1 MVQHLP
7 LADLRAFEAAARHL
21 SFTKAAAELGVT
33 QGAISQR
40 IRKLE
45 ELLDL
50 QLFERRTRALVLTNA
65 GQSLATAVAD
75 GLSRIAQGLEEIGRP
90 AAPRSPKQ
98 LTVSVLPDFASK
110 WLLPRLTGFQDK
122 YPEIEV
128 RITAEDRFA
137 DFVTDGVDVG
147 IRFGCGENPG
157 LTTLLL
163 MPDVVYPVCSAG
175 LLQKDGSFATPA
187 ELLNCELLHDATAE
201 HNGSGCDWR
210 HWFEQAGITSGR
222 LEGLRLS
229 PGKLVIESAADGLG
243 VALGRAALIG
253 DEVAEGRLVR
263 PLRQSATTVFSY
275 FLVHRPV
282 AKLDCHVAAFIDWV
296 RAEAAEWLM
305 TEGQMGGMPM
315 QETSAALPQPAN
327 QPGGASIRKRAS

>member
-1 MVQHLP
+1 MSVPRPP

-65 GQSLATAVAD
+65 GQTLATAVAD
-75 GLSRIAQGLEEIGRP
+75 GLSRIALGLEEIGRP
-90 AAPRSPKQ
+90 PAPRSPKR

-122 YPEIEV
+122 YPEVEV
-128 RITAEDRFA
+128 QITAEDRFA
-137 DFVTDGVDVG
+137 DFVTDGVDLG

-163 MPDVVYPVCSAG
+163 MPDVVFPVCSPD
-175 LLQKDGSFATPA
+175 LLKEGGSFTTPA
-187 ELLNCELLHDATAE
+187 ELLNCELLHDAAAE

-210 HWFEQAGITSGR
+210 HWFEQAGIASGR
-222 LEGLRLS
+222 LEGLRVS
-229 PGKLVIESAADGLG
+229 PSKLVIESAADGLG
-243 VALGRAALIG
+243 IALARAALIG
-253 DEVAEGRLVR
+253 DDLAEGRLVR
-263 PLRQSATTVFSY
+263 PLRQSATTVYSY
-275 FLVHRPV
+275 FLVHRPAV
-282 AKLDCHVAAFIDWV
+282 KLDCHVAAFIDWV
-296 RAEAAEWLM
+296 RAEAAEWLL
-305 TEGQMGGMPM
+305 TKGQMAGMPVR
-315 QETSAALPQPAN
+315 QASASLPEPAN
-327 QPGGASIRKRAS
+327 QPVSVSKRAS